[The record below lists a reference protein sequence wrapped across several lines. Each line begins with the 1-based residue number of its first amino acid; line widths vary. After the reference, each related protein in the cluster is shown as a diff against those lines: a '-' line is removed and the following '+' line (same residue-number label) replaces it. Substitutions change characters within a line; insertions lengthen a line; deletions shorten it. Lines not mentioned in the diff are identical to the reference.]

1 MIINPYIEIPLRAL
15 FSYLFLLLFA
25 RINGREQ
32 ISQLTYFE
40 YVVGITIGSIAATLT
55 TTPMDPFLPGLL
67 GMAIGAVLPYLTGI
81 LVLKSIPARKV
92 IEGEPVVVI
101 QNGKIDEEALA
112 RQRVN
117 LDDLMLLLRQK
128 NIFNI
133 GDVEN
138 AVFEVNGDLTVQ
150 RKSQLNPVTPAD
162 LNISTAYQGM
172 PTTVVQDGVM
182 IENRLKE
189 ISLSKDWIIK
199 KLQRDHGVTNISQ
212 VSIAQLDTG
221 GNLYVDLK
229 NANPENKPR

>member
-1 MIINPYIEIPLRAL
+1 MVINPYIEIPLRAL
-15 FSYLFLLLFA
+15 FSFIFLLVFA
-25 RINGREQ
+25 RMNGREQ

-67 GMAIGAVLPYLTGI
+67 GMAVWAILPYLTGI
-81 LVLKSIPARKV
+81 LVLKSVPARKI

-112 RQRVN
+112 RQRLN
-117 LDDLMLLLRQK
+117 LDDLMLMLREK
-128 NIFNI
+128 DIFNI

-138 AVFEVNGDLTVQ
+138 AVFETNGDLTVQ

-162 LNISTAYQGM
+162 LNIGTSYQGL
-172 PTTVVQDGVM
+172 PTTVVQDGVL

-189 ISLSKDWIIK
+189 ISLSKDWIVK
-199 KLQRDHGVTNISQ
+199 KLQGEHGVTDISQ
-212 VSIAQLDTG
+212 VSIAQLDTS
-221 GNLYVDLK
+221 GNLYVDLI
-229 NANPENKPR
+229 NANPENKPH